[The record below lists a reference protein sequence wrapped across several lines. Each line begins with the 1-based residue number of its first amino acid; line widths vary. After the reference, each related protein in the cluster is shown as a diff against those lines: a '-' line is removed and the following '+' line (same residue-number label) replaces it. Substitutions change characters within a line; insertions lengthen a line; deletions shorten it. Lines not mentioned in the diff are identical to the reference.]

1 MATTLLIVLGLLVL
15 TALVWAGW
23 RIASR
28 LRNLPCPV
36 WLRWL
41 VELDNPWARNS
52 SSSIIAQLELQPG
65 MKVLDVGCGPGR
77 VSVPIANRVGPDGEV
92 VGIDI
97 QMGMLRRAEERA
109 RKANVRNVRFLQVA
123 AGEAKLEKNVYDRA
137 LLVTVLGEIPDREAA
152 LKDIFDALRP
162 GGFLSVTEIVMDPHY
177 QRRATITRLA
187 DGVGFR
193 EKNFSGNALA
203 FTLNLEKPS
212 EARALH

>member
-123 AGEAKLEKNVYDRA
+123 AGKAKLQKNVYDRA

>member
-15 TALVWAGW
+15 TVFVWAGW

-28 LRNLPCPV
+28 LHNLPCPV

-123 AGEAKLEKNVYDRA
+123 AGEAKLEKNVYDRE
-137 LLVTVLGEIPDREAA
+137 LLVTVLGEIPDRGAA